1 MNKFNTKKI
10 IFDLNKNIKGILILL
25 FIILFFIQSL
35 QTLRN
40 IHSILNKNYHERMS
54 QNYLNKFYSGFCK
67 KQSHGYLIYIKN
79 NFIEIFKDNKI
90 PIIINYE
97 NRKIPEWIFQKTNL
111 IVDDNYLIILN
122 KNKNKNIK
130 YINIEDYKVLD
141 NYDNKCFLLKKND

>member
-40 IHSILNKNYHERMS
+40 INSILNKNYHERMS

-122 KNKNKNIK
+122 KNKNIK
-130 YINIEDYKVLD
+130 SINIEDYKVLD
-141 NYDNKCFLLKKND
+141 NYNNKCFLLKKND

>member
-122 KNKNKNIK
+122 KNKNIK
-130 YINIEDYKVLD
+130 SINIEDYKVLD
-141 NYDNKCFLLKKND
+141 NYNNKCFLLKKND

>member
-97 NRKIPEWIFQKTNL
+97 NRKIPEWIFQKNNL

-130 YINIEDYKVLD
+130 SINIEDYKVLD
-141 NYDNKCFLLKKND
+141 NYNNKCFLLKKND